1 MCAVFE
7 LDTAL
12 RIFLCGHSRTWPA
25 RLHAL
30 SQKPWAFSIGHIA
43 GQIVRSCIVCSSC
56 APADAPTRLH
66 SGCTRLYPCHSDV
79 GDGVMADH
87 RPPQRRKLSEAL
99 TDRQGINHQTSPAA
113 IPNRKESGSH
123 RTARHNLGRMSHAF
137 RRSARSRSILL
148 SGSSSASSLG
158 GSGITRRQRADTLRP
173 SAAAQ
178 LWHWPK

>member
-1 MCAVFE
+1 
-7 LDTAL
+7 
-12 RIFLCGHSRTWPA
+12 
-25 RLHAL
+25 
-30 SQKPWAFSIGHIA
+30 
-43 GQIVRSCIVCSSC
+43 
-56 APADAPTRLH
+56 
-66 SGCTRLYPCHSDV
+66 
-79 GDGVMADH
+79 MADH

-99 TDRQGINHQTSPAA
+99 TDRRGINHQTSPAA

-123 RTARHNLGRMSHAF
+123 YTARHNLGRMSHAF

-158 GSGITRRQRADTLRP
+158 GSGITRRQRADTLSP